1 MMDLLI
7 NIVKF
12 YIYLIIFCVFCGY
25 ILPVLIPLAQAIM
38 ELVARGVGASMGT
51 NKINKK

>member
-25 ILPVLIPLAQAIM
+25 ILPVLIPLAQVIV
-38 ELVARGVGASMGT
+38 ELSAKGVGAAMGT
-51 NKINKK
+51 NKTNNK